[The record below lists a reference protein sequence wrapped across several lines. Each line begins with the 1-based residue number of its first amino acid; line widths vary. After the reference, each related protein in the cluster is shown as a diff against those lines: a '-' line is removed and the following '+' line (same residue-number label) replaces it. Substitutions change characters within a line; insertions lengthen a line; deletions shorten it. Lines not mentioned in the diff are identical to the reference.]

1 MKNGSGTIRN
11 RDGRGGEEDSKD
23 VLTEEESHERFKQ
36 IQELIQEKGS
46 KKHQQSYVR
55 TD

>member
-1 MKNGSGTIRN
+1 MQTERGNIRN
-11 RDGRGGEEDSKD
+11 RDVGGGEEDRKD
-23 VLTEEESHERFKQ
+23 VFTEEESHKRIKQ